1 MRKTFL
7 LLIVL
12 LGLVALTVTA
22 CGSDDGSSP
31 SAETAIT
38 TASNST
44 DGAPPSWWSA
54 GAEEAAAEIDE
65 IKRMLDEGLAQY
77 QDGDQDAAD
86 TTVGDAYLEHF
97 EKVEHPLEEQ
107 DHELMEELE
116 HRISTEIRNEMKEG
130 KSADEVAA
138 LVEQTKADLDT
149 AKAKLQEAQ

>member
-22 CGSDDGSSP
+22 CGSDDDSSP
-31 SAETAIT
+31 AAATATEEGEEEGEIT
-38 TASNST
+38 
-44 DGAPPSWWSA
+44 
-54 GAEEAAAEIDE
+54 AEEAAAEIDE

-77 QDGDQDAAD
+77 QDGDTDAAD

-97 EKVEHPLEEQ
+97 EKVEHSLEER

-116 HRISTEIRNEMKEG
+116 HRISTEIRDEMKEG
-130 KSADEVAA
+130 ASADEVAA
-138 LVEQTKADLDT
+138 LVEETKAELDT

>member
-22 CGSDDGSSP
+22 CGSDDDDSSP
-31 SAETAIT
+31 AAATSTEEGEIT
-38 TASNST
+38 
-44 DGAPPSWWSA
+44 
-54 GAEEAAAEIDE
+54 AEEAAAEIDE

-77 QDGDQDAAD
+77 QDGDQEAAD

-107 DHELMEELE
+107 DHELMEDLE
-116 HRISTEIRNEMKEG
+116 HRISTEIRDEMKEG
-130 KSADEVAA
+130 ASADEVAA
-138 LVEQTKADLDT
+138 LVEETKADLDT

>member
-22 CGSDDGSSP
+22 CGSDDDSPP
-31 SAETAIT
+31 SAATA
-38 TASNST
+38 T
-44 DGAPPSWWSA
+44 DEGEEE
-54 GAEEAAAEIDE
+54 GEVTAEEAAAEIDE

-77 QDGDQDAAD
+77 QDGNQEAAD

-107 DHELMEELE
+107 DHELMEDLE
-116 HRISTEIRNEMKEG
+116 HRISTEIRDEMKEG
-130 KSADEVAA
+130 ASADEVAA
-138 LVEQTKADLDT
+138 LVEETKADLDT
-149 AKAKLQEAQ
+149 AKAKLLEAQ

>member
-22 CGSDDGSSP
+22 CGSDDDSSQ
-31 SAETAIT
+31 AAATTTEEGEEEGEIT
-38 TASNST
+38 
-44 DGAPPSWWSA
+44 D
-54 GAEEAAAEIDE
+54 EEAAAEIDE

-77 QDGDQDAAD
+77 QDGDTEAAD

-107 DHELMEELE
+107 DHELMEDLE
-116 HRISTEIRNEMKEG
+116 HRISTEIRAEMKESA
-130 KSADEVAA
+130 SADEVAA
-138 LVEQTKADLDT
+138 LVEETKADLDT
-149 AKAKLQEAQ
+149 AKTKLQEAQ

>member
-22 CGSDDGSSP
+22 CGSDDDSSP
-31 SAETAIT
+31 AAATATEEGEIT
-38 TASNST
+38 
-44 DGAPPSWWSA
+44 
-54 GAEEAAAEIDE
+54 AEEAAAEIDE

-77 QDGDQDAAD
+77 QDGDTEAAD

-107 DHELMEELE
+107 DHELMEDLE
-116 HRISTEIRNEMKEG
+116 HRISTEIRDEMKEG
-130 KSADEVAA
+130 ASADEVAA
-138 LVEQTKADLDT
+138 LVEETKADLDT
-149 AKAKLQEAQ
+149 AKTKLQEAQ

>member
-22 CGSDDGSSP
+22 CGSDDDSSP
-31 SAETAIT
+31 AAATATDEGEEEGEEEIT
-38 TASNST
+38 
-44 DGAPPSWWSA
+44 
-54 GAEEAAAEIDE
+54 AEEAAAEIDE

-77 QDGDQDAAD
+77 QDGDQEAAD

-116 HRISTEIRNEMKEG
+116 HRISTEIRDEMKEG
-130 KSADEVAA
+130 ASADEVAA

>member
-1 MRKTFL
+1 MRKTLL

-22 CGSDDGSSP
+22 CGSDEDSSP
-31 SAETAIT
+31 AAATATDEGEEEGEDEIT
-38 TASNST
+38 
-44 DGAPPSWWSA
+44 
-54 GAEEAAAEIDE
+54 AEEAAAEIDE

-77 QDGDQDAAD
+77 QDGDQEAAD

-107 DHELMEELE
+107 DHELMEDLE
-116 HRISTEIRNEMKEG
+116 HRISTEIRDEMKEG
-130 KSADEVAA
+130 ASADEVAA

>member
-22 CGSDDGSSP
+22 CGSDEDDSSP
-31 SAETAIT
+31 AAATATEEGEEEGEIT
-38 TASNST
+38 
-44 DGAPPSWWSA
+44 
-54 GAEEAAAEIDE
+54 AEEAAAEIDE

-77 QDGDQDAAD
+77 QDGDQEAAD

-97 EKVEHPLEEQ
+97 EKVEHSLEERDQ
-107 DHELMEELE
+107 ELMEDLE
-116 HRISTEIRNEMKEG
+116 HRISTEIRDEMKEG
-130 KSADEVAA
+130 ASADEVAA
-138 LVEQTKADLDT
+138 LVEETKADLDT